1 MKEAVGSAIRA
12 ALRSTILPALLA
24 VLLASLLSFAVATYI
39 YYPWPEKLVMHSSLV
54 ALSFFIAVRRPGRQF
69 RILLHLPREAVTLAL
84 VAGFAALIAANII
97 PIPWLAL
104 PLALVY
110 AAPVVGVSLVEAL
123 KLRGI
128 FDDVLG
134 FALFSFIIGSTY
146 FGVIVSGASLLLGFP
161 ANRYA
166 ALVLAA
172 LHTFHLVSIYSK
184 KVRRQSIEIKMKG
197 DSLLLMCSWLTLI
210 YNFFSIYYP
219 NDVYLPGEDMLR
231 HYMWSVNLIRN
242 PWKFLSLSPDNY
254 LVFHAFEGGLM
265 LLANCYDAPPL
276 NSVLLPVALLSTLA
290 LAQLTANVAGNP
302 ASRNIALILPLV
314 FSGLGWLYLLL
325 NRPTSS
331 AAYFTALVSG
341 SEKVHRNLMYIQFP
355 LMWPVPQP
363 LSVAAFLLFLSLL
376 LKMFELRG
384 ALPGSA
390 AAAGLLMFSML
401 STHPP
406 QGVVAA
412 ALLALLALLW
422 GRSLSSA
429 LKPVSL
435 GTAVGALAGGA
446 LNMASALLALQG
458 TPSLQ
463 SLMPLRAATFFA
475 PALAAVAAF
484 VLSSFSVGLE
494 PLLARLTKRLRAR
507 APVASALG
515 TFLLILG
522 VSVALDPSNTFAT
535 SRADPGGVVG
545 LVPWFMYTVLLG
557 AALPLGLYGY
567 ELLAREGSKAPVAVL
582 GLLAAF
588 AVAVGRTLS
597 FLNASGIDTGYWGE
611 KRFILFV
618 YIALALPAA
627 YALERLV
634 RGRSLRAVALSLL
647 PAFLAVNTSIC
658 ASYWGIVS
666 ERWRIND
673 AEKAAFDKL
682 GELLWANPNRW
693 VLSPTFRSR
702 DASAFAAPIYYAF
715 SDPSYA
721 WQWQVPELSLVAFR
735 TRNLDSPYFYI
746 NWVTDSQ
753 PARSGWI
760 GRILLPRL
768 PKLFSVGSIDV
779 YDAPPLAPPLPN
791 GSMALAIP
799 PVWDESVDKAYL
811 LLSLAGVN
819 FTSVLEIDPALYSYG
834 VIVVPYDPLEETRI
848 VTVDLLKTPV
858 AFASGAVQINV
869 DSVVLGDRSEK
880 LNNIVVWR
888 TPFFLSPEA
897 FNATIKFEIG
907 EYNSETLNYFFFIY
921 DFRDAKNY
929 KCAGVM
935 FTEQSQVYVL
945 NCSLTEGDVICSP
958 PWSGV
963 LIGSDVNVAG
973 DHVMKVS
980 LDAANRRLCL
990 TFDSLKPACFTA
1002 GYSGGPMGVRADR
1015 LWLVKVKGIVLE
1027 ARERRFID
1035 KKRLEAGNYT
1045 LLALKEGLNTTFEVM
1060 LGNTRIN
1067 YIKFARN
1074 ESALSYSIKFISEI
1088 LAKRREKNVY
1098 FNSGKYYS
1106 EISYS
1111 NLASSKVILHNL
1123 TIISPSVIIIPSSL
1137 LKLYMP
1143 FDQLVIRDISYVVI
1157 MGSPGIPFRLFS
1169 DFAML
1174 ESGLGFYT
1182 VAEMS
1187 KLHVVS
1193 ARVFI
1198 HFSNGS
1204 SLQLEGNMTLEGRFL
1219 ALARRPV
1226 FTAEQIVV
1234 KKVIGQSLLYPYI
1247 ARDLQ
1252 VHGNVTLRF
1261 LVGDSS
1267 LLYFKVDALRAKV
1280 VFEPPLDV
1288 YSEWEAVPLLL
1299 KHLPLSFAFTV
1310 LVLSCG
1316 KFWRSRV
1323 LRVRDLQ
1330 PALQLGHTIDG

>member
-1 MKEAVGSAIRA
+1 LAKKEEVGSIMRFSV
-12 ALRSTILPALLA
+12 RSTILPALLA

-39 YYPWPEKLVMHSSLV
+39 YYPWPEKLVIHSSLV

-84 VAGFAALIAANII
+84 VAGFAALIAASII

-104 PLALVY
+104 PLALMY
-110 AAPVVGVSLVEAL
+110 AALVAGVSLTEAL

-128 FDDVLG
+128 FDDAVG

-146 FGVIVSGASLLLGFP
+146 FGVIALGASLLLGFP
-161 ANRYA
+161 ANRYVA
-166 ALVLAA
+166 LALVA

-184 KVRRQSIEIKMKG
+184 KARSQPIEITVKG
-197 DSLLLMCSWLTLI
+197 DSLLFICIWLMLI
-210 YNFFSIYYP
+210 YNFYSIYYP

-242 PWKFLSLSPDNY
+242 PWKFLSLGPDNY

-265 LLANCYDAPPL
+265 LLANCYDAPLL

-302 ASRNIALILPLV
+302 ATRNIALILPFV

-325 NRPTSS
+325 SRPTSS

-341 SEKVHRNLMYIQFP
+341 SEKVYRNLMYIPFP

-376 LKMFELRG
+376 LKMFKLRG

-406 QGVVAA
+406 QGVMAA
-412 ALLALLALLW
+412 ALLALLVLLW

-429 LKPVSL
+429 LKPISL
-435 GTAVGALAGGA
+435 GTAVGALAGSA

-463 SLMPLRAATFFA
+463 SLMLLRAATFFA
-475 PALAAVAAF
+475 PALAAVAALA
-484 VLSSFSVGLE
+484 LSSFGVGLE
-494 PLLARLTKRLRAR
+494 PLFAGLASRLPMR
-507 APVASALG
+507 APITSALG

-535 SRADPGGVVG
+535 SRADPGWIVG

-557 AALPLGLYGY
+557 AALPLGLRGY
-567 ELLAREGSKAPVAVL
+567 ELLARERSKKTIVILV
-582 GLLAAF
+582 LLASL
-588 AVAVGRTLS
+588 AVAAGRIIG
-597 FLNASGIDTGYWGE
+597 FLNASGIDIGYWGE
-611 KRFILFV
+611 KRFILFI
-618 YIALALPAA
+618 YIALAPPAA
-627 YALERLV
+627 YALKRLA
-634 RGRSLRAVALSLL
+634 RGRSLRVAILSLL
-647 PAFLAVNTSIC
+647 LALLAVNAAVS
-658 ASYWGIVS
+658 ASYWGITS
-666 ERWRIND
+666 ERGRISD
-673 AEKAAFDKL
+673 TEKTAFDKL

-693 VLSPTFRSR
+693 VLSPTLRSR
-702 DASAFAAPIYYAF
+702 DASAFAAPIYYVFA
-715 SDPSYA
+715 DPSHV
-721 WQWQVPELSLVAFR
+721 WRWQVPELSLAIFR
-735 TRNLDSPYFYI
+735 ARNLDPPYLYI
-746 NWVTDSQ
+746 NWATDSR

-760 GRILLPRL
+760 GRVLLPRL

-779 YDAPPLAPPLPN
+779 YDAPSLAPPVPN
-791 GSMALAIP
+791 GSVALAIP
-799 PVWDESVDKAYL
+799 PVWDESVDEAYL

-819 FTSVLEIDPALYSYG
+819 FTSVLEIDPALYNYR

-858 AFASGAVQINV
+858 AFTSGAVQVNV
-869 DSVVLGDRSEK
+869 DSVVLGDRSER

-888 TPFFLSPEA
+888 NPFFLPPEA

-907 EYNSETLNYFFFIY
+907 EYNSKTLNYFYFIY

-929 KCAGVM
+929 KYVGVM
-935 FTEQSQVYVL
+935 FTGQSQMHVL

-958 PWSGV
+958 PWPGV
-963 LIGSDVNVAG
+963 LIGSNVNVAG
-973 DHVMKVS
+973 DHMMKVS
-980 LDAANRRLCL
+980 FDAANRRLCL
-990 TFDSLKPACFTA
+990 TFDSLRPACFTA
-1002 GYSGGPMGVRADR
+1002 DYSGGPMGVRADR

-1045 LLALKEGLNTTFEVM
+1045 LLALKEGLNMTFEVM
-1060 LGNTRIN
+1060 LGNTSIN
-1067 YIKFARN
+1067 YIKFTRN

-1088 LAKRREKNVY
+1088 LAKRGEKNVY
-1098 FNSGKYYS
+1098 FNPGKYYS

-1111 NLASSKVILHNL
+1111 NLASSKVVLCNL
-1123 TIISPSVIIIPSSL
+1123 TIISPSVILIPSSL

-1143 FDQLVIRDISYVVI
+1143 FDKLVVRDISYVVV

-1169 DFAML
+1169 DFAVL
-1174 ESGLGFYT
+1174 ESGLGFYAI
-1182 VAEMS
+1182 AEMS

-1198 HFSNGS
+1198 YFSNGS

-1226 FTAEQIVV
+1226 LTADQAAVKGVV
-1234 KKVIGQSLLYPYI
+1234 GQSLLYPYM
-1247 ARDLQ
+1247 ARDLF
-1252 VHGNVTLRF
+1252 VRGNTTFMF

-1267 LLYFKVDALRAKV
+1267 LLYFAVNADRSKVS
-1280 VFEPPLDV
+1280 FISPLDI
-1288 YSEWEAVPLLL
+1288 YSEWESVPLLV
-1299 KHLPLSFAFTV
+1299 KHLPLSIVLTV
-1310 LVLSCG
+1310 L
-1316 KFWRSRV
+1316 
-1323 LRVRDLQ
+1323 
-1330 PALQLGHTIDG
+1330 TIGGFKLAGLLKKSKKIKRIYEENI